1 MYKRSLA
8 LLAPVAIV
16 SCVTV
21 NIYFP
26 AAAAEKAA
34 DQIILDVWHQQGGA
48 AEATKAATT
57 PPAAKNSGAKK
68 AEQSALDPRRIVV
81 AALNAISGEAHAQN
95 VDFNASSPQIE
106 QIKARMASRF
116 GELRPFLDSG
126 AIGLTADGL
135 IAVHYANAASL
146 ADRAR
151 INQLVSDE
159 YKDRKA
165 IYQAIADANNQP
177 GWAGQIQKTFAERW
191 ISQAQSGWWYQSGG
205 GWKKK

>member
-57 PPAAKNSGAKK
+57 PPAAKNSGAKN
-68 AEQSALDPRRIVV
+68 EHSALDPRRIVV
-81 AALNAISGEAHAQN
+81 AALSAISGEAHAQN

-135 IAVHYANAASL
+135 IAVHDANAANL

-151 INQLVSDE
+151 MNQLVSAE
-159 YKDRKA
+159 NKDRKA
-165 IYQAIADANNQP
+165 LYQAIADANNQP
-177 GWAGQIQKTFAERW
+177 SWAGQIQKTFAERW

>member
-8 LLAPVAIV
+8 LLAPAAIV

-26 AAAAEKAA
+26 AAAVEKAA
-34 DQIILDVWHQQGGA
+34 DQIILDVWHKQNDDGKTDSA
-48 AEATKAATT
+48 APLPSSSK
-57 PPAAKNSGAKK
+57 AKK
-68 AEQSALDPRRIVV
+68 AEHSALDPRRIVV
-81 AALNAISGEAHAQN
+81 AALSAISGEAHAQN

-135 IAVHYANAASL
+135 IAVHDANAASL

-151 INQLVSDE
+151 MNQLVSAE
-159 YKDRKA
+159 NKDRKA
-165 IYQAIADANNQP
+165 LYQAIADANNQP

>member
-8 LLAPVAIV
+8 LLAPIAVV

-34 DQIILDVWHQQGGA
+34 DQIILDVWHQQGDSTKP
-48 AEATKAATT
+48 ATAT
-57 PPAAKNSGAKK
+57 PPANKNSGAKK
-68 AEQSALDPRRIVV
+68 AEHSALDPRRIVV
-81 AALNAISGEAHAQN
+81 AALSAISGEAHAQS

-126 AIGLTADGL
+126 AIGLTGDGL
-135 IAVHYANAASL
+135 IAVHDANAASL

-151 INQLVSDE
+151 MNQLVSAE
-159 YKDRKA
+159 NKDRKA
-165 IYQAIADANNQP
+165 LYQAIADANNQP
-177 GWAGQIQKTFAERW
+177 SWAAQIQKTFAERW
-191 ISQAQSGWWYQSGG
+191 ITQANKGWWYQSGG
-205 GWKKK
+205 GWKQK

>member
-57 PPAAKNSGAKK
+57 PPAAKNSGAKN
-68 AEQSALDPRRIVV
+68 EHSALDPRRIVV
-81 AALNAISGEAHAQN
+81 AALSAISGEAHAQN

-135 IAVHYANAASL
+135 IAVHDANAASL

-151 INQLVSDE
+151 MNQLVNAE
-159 YKDRKA
+159 NKDRKA
-165 IYQAIADANNQP
+165 LYQAIADANNQP
-177 GWAGQIQKTFAERW
+177 SWAGQIQKTFAERW

>member
-1 MYKRSLA
+1 MLSRSLA
-8 LLAPVAIV
+8 LLAPIAVV

-57 PPAAKNSGAKK
+57 PPAAKNSGAKN
-68 AEQSALDPRRIVV
+68 EHSALDPRRIVV
-81 AALNAISGEAHAQN
+81 AALSAISGEAHAQN

-126 AIGLTADGL
+126 AVGLTGDGL
-135 IAVHYANAASL
+135 VAVHDANAASM
-146 ADRAR
+146 AERAR
-151 INQLVSDE
+151 MNQLVNAE
-159 YKDRKA
+159 NKDRKA
-165 IYQAIADANNQP
+165 LYQAIADANNQP

-205 GWKKK
+205 SWKQK

>member
-57 PPAAKNSGAKK
+57 PPAAKNSGAKN
-68 AEQSALDPRRIVV
+68 EHSALDPRRIVV
-81 AALNAISGEAHAQN
+81 AALSAISGEAHAQN

-135 IAVHYANAASL
+135 IAVHDANAASL

-151 INQLVSDE
+151 MNQLVSAE
-159 YKDRKA
+159 NKDRKA
-165 IYQAIADANNQP
+165 LYQAIADANNQP
-177 GWAGQIQKTFAERW
+177 GWAGQIQRTFAERW

>member
-8 LLAPVAIV
+8 LLAPAAIV

-26 AAAAEKAA
+26 AAAVEKAA
-34 DQIILDVWHQQGGA
+34 DQIILDVWHQQGDSA
-48 AEATKAATT
+48 KPATAT
-57 PPAAKNSGAKK
+57 PPAAKNSGAKN
-68 AEQSALDPRRIVV
+68 EHSALDPRRIVV
-81 AALNAISGEAHAQN
+81 AALSAISGEAHAQN

-116 GELRPFLDSG
+116 SELRPFLDSG
-126 AIGLTADGL
+126 AVGLTADGL
-135 IAVHYANAASL
+135 VAVHDAHAARL

-151 INQLVSDE
+151 MNQLVSAE
-159 YKDRKA
+159 NKDRKA
-165 IYQAIADANNQP
+165 LYQAIADANNQP

-205 GWKKK
+205 AWKKK

>member
-34 DQIILDVWHQQGGA
+34 DQIILDVWHQQGDSA
-48 AEATKAATT
+48 KPATAT
-57 PPAAKNSGAKK
+57 PPAKSDAKK

-135 IAVHYANAASL
+135 IAVHDANAASL

-151 INQLVSDE
+151 MNQLVSAE
-159 YKDRKA
+159 NKDRKA
-165 IYQAIADANNQP
+165 LYQAIADANNQP
-177 GWAGQIQKTFAERW
+177 G
-191 ISQAQSGWWYQSGG
+191 
-205 GWKKK
+205 

>member
-57 PPAAKNSGAKK
+57 PPAAKNSGAKN
-68 AEQSALDPRRIVV
+68 EHSALDPRRIVV
-81 AALNAISGEAHAQN
+81 AALSAISGEAHAQN

-135 IAVHYANAASL
+135 IAVHDANAASM
-146 ADRAR
+146 AERAR
-151 INQLVSDE
+151 MNQLVTADTQ
-159 YKDRKA
+159 DRKA
-165 IYQAIADANNQP
+165 LYQAIADANNQP

-205 GWKKK
+205 SWKKK

>member
-26 AAAAEKAA
+26 AAAVEKAA
-34 DQIILDVWHQQGGA
+34 DQIILDVWHKQGGDTPA
-48 AEATKAATT
+48 GEENKTLPAT
-57 PPAAKNSGAKK
+57 PGKK
-68 AEQSALDPRRIVV
+68 AEQSALDPRHILIAV
-81 AALNAISGEAHAQN
+81 LNGISSEAYAQN
-95 VDFNASSPQIE
+95 VDFNATSPQIE
-106 QIKARMASRF
+106 QIKARMAGRF
-116 GELRPFLDSG
+116 GELRPFLDKG

-135 IAVHYANAASL
+135 IAVRDAGADEMR
-146 ADRAR
+146 DRAR
-151 INQLVSDE
+151 MNQLVNAE
-159 YKDRKA
+159 NKDRKA
-165 IYQAIADANNQP
+165 LYQAIADANNQP

-205 GWKKK
+205 SWKKK

>member
-57 PPAAKNSGAKK
+57 PPAAKNSGAKN
-68 AEQSALDPRRIVV
+68 EHSALDPRRIVV
-81 AALNAISGEAHAQN
+81 AALSAISGEAHAQN

-135 IAVHYANAASL
+135 IAVHDANAASM
-146 ADRAR
+146 AERAR
-151 INQLVSDE
+151 MNQLVNAE
-159 YKDRKA
+159 NKDRKA
-165 IYQAIADANNQP
+165 LYQAIADANNQP

>member
-8 LLAPVAIV
+8 LLAPIAVV

-57 PPAAKNSGAKK
+57 PPAAKNSGAKN
-68 AEQSALDPRRIVV
+68 EHSALDPRRIVV
-81 AALNAISGEAHAQN
+81 AALSAISGEAHAQN

-126 AIGLTADGL
+126 AVGLTGDGL
-135 IAVHYANAASL
+135 VAVHDANAASM
-146 ADRAR
+146 AERAR
-151 INQLVSDE
+151 MNQLVNAE
-159 YKDRKA
+159 NKDRKA
-165 IYQAIADANNQP
+165 LYQTIADANNQP

-205 GWKKK
+205 SWKQK

>member
-26 AAAAEKAA
+26 AAAVEKAA
-34 DQIILDVWHQQGGA
+34 DQIILDVWHKQGGD
-48 AEATKAATT
+48 T
-57 PPAAKNSGAKK
+57 PAGEENKTLPVSPGKK
-68 AEQSALDPRRIVV
+68 AEQSALDPRHILV
-81 AALNAISGEAHAQN
+81 AVLNGISSEAYAQN
-95 VDFNASSPQIE
+95 VDFNATSPQIE

-135 IAVHYANAASL
+135 IAVHDANAASL

-151 INQLVSDE
+151 MNQLVSAE
-159 YKDRKA
+159 NKDRKA
-165 IYQAIADANNQP
+165 LYQAIADANNQP

>member
-57 PPAAKNSGAKK
+57 PPAAKNSGAKN
-68 AEQSALDPRRIVV
+68 EHSALDPRRIVV
-81 AALNAISGEAHAQN
+81 AALSAISGEAHAQN

-135 IAVHYANAASL
+135 IAVHDANAASL
-146 ADRAR
+146 VDRAR
-151 INQLVSDE
+151 MNQLVSAE
-159 YKDRKA
+159 NKDRKA
-165 IYQAIADANNQP
+165 LYQAIADANNQP

-205 GWKKK
+205 AWKKK

>member
-8 LLAPVAIV
+8 LLAPIAVV

-57 PPAAKNSGAKK
+57 PPAAKNSGAKN
-68 AEQSALDPRRIVV
+68 EHSALDPRRIVV
-81 AALNAISGEAHAQN
+81 AALSGISGEAHAQN

-126 AIGLTADGL
+126 AVGLTGDGL
-135 IAVHYANAASL
+135 VAVHDANAASM
-146 ADRAR
+146 AERAR
-151 INQLVSDE
+151 MNQLVNAE
-159 YKDRKA
+159 NKDRKA
-165 IYQAIADANNQP
+165 LYQAIADANNQP

-205 GWKKK
+205 SWKKK

>member
-8 LLAPVAIV
+8 LLAPAAIV

-26 AAAAEKAA
+26 AAAVEKAA
-34 DQIILDVWHQQGGA
+34 DQIILDVWHKQNDDGKTDSA
-48 AEATKAATT
+48 APLPSSSK
-57 PPAAKNSGAKK
+57 AKK
-68 AEQSALDPRRIVV
+68 DEQSALDPRRLVV
-81 AALNAISGEAHAQN
+81 AALSAISGEAHAQN

-126 AIGLTADGL
+126 AVGLTADGL
-135 IAVHYANAASL
+135 VAVHDANAASL

-151 INQLVSDE
+151 MNQLVSAE
-159 YKDRKA
+159 NTDRKA
-165 IYQAIADANNQP
+165 LYQAIADANNQP
-177 GWAGQIQKTFAERW
+177 GWADKIQKTFAERW

-205 GWKKK
+205 AWKKK

>member
-57 PPAAKNSGAKK
+57 PPAAKNSGAKN
-68 AEQSALDPRRIVV
+68 EHSALDPRRIVV
-81 AALNAISGEAHAQN
+81 AALSAISGEAHAQN

-126 AIGLTADGL
+126 Q
-135 IAVHYANAASL
+135 
-146 ADRAR
+146 R
-151 INQLVSDE
+151 
-159 YKDRKA
+159 RKQRPQSA
-165 IYQAIADANNQP
+165 LPGHCGRQQPTRLGRTNPENLCRTLDQP
-177 GWAGQIQKTFAERW
+177 GTKRLVVPKRRRLEEKINRITT
-191 ISQAQSGWWYQSGG
+191 
-205 GWKKK
+205 

>member
-57 PPAAKNSGAKK
+57 PPAAKNSGAKN
-68 AEQSALDPRRIVV
+68 EQSALDPRRIVV
-81 AALNAISGEAHAQN
+81 AALSAISGEAHAQN

-116 GELRPFLDSG
+116 GELHPFLDSG

-135 IAVHYANAASL
+135 IAVHDANAASL

-151 INQLVSDE
+151 MNQLVSAE
-159 YKDRKA
+159 NKDRKA
-165 IYQAIADANNQP
+165 LYQAIADANNQP

-205 GWKKK
+205 SWKKK

>member
-57 PPAAKNSGAKK
+57 PPAAKNSGAKN
-68 AEQSALDPRRIVV
+68 EHSALDPRRIVV
-81 AALNAISGEAHAQN
+81 AALSAISGEAHAQN

-135 IAVHYANAASL
+135 IAVHDANAASL

-151 INQLVSDE
+151 MNQLVSAE
-159 YKDRKA
+159 NKDRKA
-165 IYQAIADANNQP
+165 LYQAIADANNQP

>member
-8 LLAPVAIV
+8 LLAPIAVV

-57 PPAAKNSGAKK
+57 PPAAKNSGAKN
-68 AEQSALDPRRIVV
+68 EHSALDPRRIVV
-81 AALNAISGEAHAQN
+81 AALSAISGEAHAQN

-135 IAVHYANAASL
+135 IAVHDANAASL

-151 INQLVSDE
+151 MNQLVSAE
-159 YKDRKA
+159 NKDRKA
-165 IYQAIADANNQP
+165 LYQAIADANNQP

-205 GWKKK
+205 AWKKK

>member
-8 LLAPVAIV
+8 LLAPIAVV

-26 AAAAEKAA
+26 AAAVEKAA

-57 PPAAKNSGAKK
+57 PPAAKNSGAKN
-68 AEQSALDPRRIVV
+68 EHSALDPRRIVV
-81 AALNAISGEAHAQN
+81 AALSAISGEAHAQN

-126 AIGLTADGL
+126 AVGLTGDGL
-135 IAVHYANAASL
+135 VAVHDANAASM
-146 ADRAR
+146 AERAR
-151 INQLVSDE
+151 MNQLVNAE
-159 YKDRKA
+159 NKDRKA
-165 IYQAIADANNQP
+165 LYQAIADANNQP

-205 GWKKK
+205 SWKQK

>member
-57 PPAAKNSGAKK
+57 PPAAKNSGAKN
-68 AEQSALDPRRIVV
+68 EHSALDPRRIVV

-135 IAVHYANAASL
+135 IAVHDANAASL

-151 INQLVSDE
+151 MNQLVSAE
-159 YKDRKA
+159 NKDRKA
-165 IYQAIADANNQP
+165 LYQAIADANNQP
-177 GWAGQIQKTFAERW
+177 SWAGQIQKTFAERW

>member
-1 MYKRSLA
+1 MYKRSLT

-57 PPAAKNSGAKK
+57 PPAAKNSGAKN
-68 AEQSALDPRRIVV
+68 EHSALDPRRIVV
-81 AALNAISGEAHAQN
+81 AALSAISGEAHAQN

-126 AIGLTADGL
+126 AVGLTGDGL
-135 IAVHYANAASL
+135 VAVHDANAASM
-146 ADRAR
+146 AERAR
-151 INQLVSDE
+151 MNQLVNAE
-159 YKDRKA
+159 NKDRKA
-165 IYQAIADANNQP
+165 LYQAIADANNQP

-205 GWKKK
+205 SWKKK

>member
-57 PPAAKNSGAKK
+57 PPAAKNSGAKN
-68 AEQSALDPRRIVV
+68 EHSALDPRRIVV
-81 AALNAISGEAHAQN
+81 AALSAISGEAHAQN

-135 IAVHYANAASL
+135 IAVHDANAASL

-151 INQLVSDE
+151 MNQLVSAE
-159 YKDRKA
+159 NKDRKA
-165 IYQAIADANNQP
+165 LYQAIADANNQP
-177 GWAGQIQKTFAERW
+177 SWAGQIQKTFAERW
-191 ISQAQSGWWYQSGG
+191 ITQASKGWWYQSGG
-205 GWKKK
+205 GWKQK

>member
-8 LLAPVAIV
+8 LLAPIAVV

-48 AEATKAATT
+48 ADATKAATT
-57 PPAAKNSGAKK
+57 PPAAKNSGAKN
-68 AEQSALDPRRIVV
+68 EHSALDPRRIVV
-81 AALNAISGEAHAQN
+81 AALSAISGEAHAQN

-126 AIGLTADGL
+126 AVGLTGDGL
-135 IAVHYANAASL
+135 VAVHDANAASM
-146 ADRAR
+146 AERAR
-151 INQLVSDE
+151 MNQLVNAE
-159 YKDRKA
+159 NKDRKA
-165 IYQAIADANNQP
+165 LYQAIADANNQP

-205 GWKKK
+205 SWKKK

>member
-57 PPAAKNSGAKK
+57 PPAAKNSGAKN
-68 AEQSALDPRRIVV
+68 EHSALDPRRIVV

-95 VDFNASSPQIE
+95 VDFNASSPQVE
-106 QIKARMASRF
+106 QIKARMAIRF

-135 IAVHYANAASL
+135 IAVHDANAASL

-151 INQLVSDE
+151 MNQLVSAE
-159 YKDRKA
+159 NKDRKA
-165 IYQAIADANNQP
+165 LYQAIADANNQP

>member
-57 PPAAKNSGAKK
+57 PPAAKNSGAKN
-68 AEQSALDPRRIVV
+68 EHSALDPRRIVV
-81 AALNAISGEAHAQN
+81 AALSAISGEAHAQN

-135 IAVHYANAASL
+135 IAVHDANAASL

-151 INQLVSDE
+151 MNQLVSAE
-159 YKDRKA
+159 NKDRKA
-165 IYQAIADANNQP
+165 LYQAIADANNQP
-177 GWAGQIQKTFAERW
+177 SWAAQIQKTFAERW
-191 ISQAQSGWWYQSGG
+191 ITQASKGWWYQSGG
-205 GWKKK
+205 GWKQK

>member
-1 MYKRSLA
+1 MLSRSLA
-8 LLAPVAIV
+8 LLAPIAVV

-57 PPAAKNSGAKK
+57 PPAAKNSGAKN
-68 AEQSALDPRRIVV
+68 EHSALDPRRIVV
-81 AALNAISGEAHAQN
+81 AALSAISGEAHAQN

-135 IAVHYANAASL
+135 IAVHDANAASL

-151 INQLVSDE
+151 MNQLVSAE
-159 YKDRKA
+159 NKDRKA
-165 IYQAIADANNQP
+165 LYQAIADANNQP

-205 GWKKK
+205 SWKKK

>member
-57 PPAAKNSGAKK
+57 PPAAKNSGAKN
-68 AEQSALDPRRIVV
+68 EHSALDPRRIVV
-81 AALNAISGEAHAQN
+81 AALSAISGEAHAQN

-135 IAVHYANAASL
+135 IAVHDANAASL

-151 INQLVSDE
+151 MNQLVSAE
-159 YKDRKA
+159 NKDRKA
-165 IYQAIADANNQP
+165 LYQAIADANNQP
-177 GWAGQIQKTFAERW
+177 SWAGQIQKTFAERW

-205 GWKKK
+205 SWKKK

>member
-8 LLAPVAIV
+8 LLAPIAVV

-48 AEATKAATT
+48 AEATKAAT
-57 PPAAKNSGAKK
+57 PPAAKNSGAKN
-68 AEQSALDPRRIVV
+68 EHSALNPRRIVV
-81 AALNAISGEAHAQN
+81 AALSAISGEAHAQN

-135 IAVHYANAASL
+135 IAVHDANAASL

-151 INQLVSDE
+151 MNQLVSAE
-159 YKDRKA
+159 NKDRKA
-165 IYQAIADANNQP
+165 LYQAIADANNQP

>member
-57 PPAAKNSGAKK
+57 PPAAKNSGAKN
-68 AEQSALDPRRIVV
+68 EQSAFDPRRIVV
-81 AALNAISGEAHAQN
+81 AALSAISGEAHAQN

-135 IAVHYANAASL
+135 IAVHDANAASL

-151 INQLVSDE
+151 MNQLVSAE
-159 YKDRKA
+159 NKDRKA
-165 IYQAIADANNQP
+165 LYQAIADANNQP

>member
-8 LLAPVAIV
+8 LLAPIAVV

-21 NIYFP
+21 HIYFP

-57 PPAAKNSGAKK
+57 PPAAKNSGAKN
-68 AEQSALDPRRIVV
+68 EHSALDPRRIVV
-81 AALNAISGEAHAQN
+81 AALSAISGEAHAQN

-135 IAVHYANAASL
+135 IAVHDANAASM
-146 ADRAR
+146 AERAR
-151 INQLVSDE
+151 MNQLVNAE
-159 YKDRKA
+159 NKDRKA
-165 IYQAIADANNQP
+165 LYQAIADATNPP
-177 GWAGQIQKTFAERW
+177 GWAGKIQKTFAERW

-205 GWKKK
+205 SWKKK

>member
-106 QIKARMASRF
+106 QIKARMAIRF

-135 IAVHYANAASL
+135 IAVHDANAASL

-151 INQLVSDE
+151 MNQLVSAE
-159 YKDRKA
+159 NKDRKA
-165 IYQAIADANNQP
+165 LYQAIADANNQP

>member
-1 MYKRSLA
+1 L
-8 LLAPVAIV
+8 VAKFSV
-16 SCVTV
+16 K
-21 NIYFP
+21 F
-26 AAAAEKAA
+26 
-34 DQIILDVWHQQGGA
+34 
-48 AEATKAATT
+48 
-57 PPAAKNSGAKK
+57 NSNLIA
-68 AEQSALDPRRIVV
+68 SALDPRRIVV
-81 AALNAISGEAHAQN
+81 AALSAISGEAHAQN

-135 IAVHYANAASL
+135 IAVHDANAASL

-151 INQLVSDE
+151 MNQLVSAE
-159 YKDRKA
+159 NKDRKA
-165 IYQAIADANNQP
+165 LYQAIADANNQP
-177 GWAGQIQKTFAERW
+177 SWAGQIQKTFAERW

>member
-48 AEATKAATT
+48 VEATKAATT

-81 AALNAISGEAHAQN
+81 AALSAISGEAHAQN

-135 IAVHYANAASL
+135 IAVHDANAASL

-151 INQLVSDE
+151 MNQLVSAE
-159 YKDRKA
+159 NKDRKA
-165 IYQAIADANNQP
+165 LYQAIADANNQP
-177 GWAGQIQKTFAERW
+177 GWAGQIQRTFAERW